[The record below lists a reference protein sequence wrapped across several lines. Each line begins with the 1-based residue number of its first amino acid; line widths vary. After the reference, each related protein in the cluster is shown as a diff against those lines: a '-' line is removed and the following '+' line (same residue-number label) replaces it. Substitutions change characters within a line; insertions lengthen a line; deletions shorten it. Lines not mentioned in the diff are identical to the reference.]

1 MLVADQIIPMRN
13 YHLKPAGTAL
23 FIFLLCTTKIF
34 CQDSLKIYADPET
47 APGIKASKFID
58 SIDFIPLE
66 TTKASKYDNYYWF
79 IVAGN
84 CFVMM
89 DNSSNAVY
97 IFDKKTGKFLY
108 KLKNKQRRYKINSIQ
123 YVPFENA
130 VLIKSINDHY
140 TISDTKA
147 LQLVK
152 RWKGKDISKYVSL
165 EWLYLDK
172 GFKRK
177 RIPAPSF
184 ALNANITY
192 FNGDFIYRNYSYDK
206 YAKDSV
212 LYRLV
217 QYDTNGIV
225 KHRYFPYLNLPKL
238 WSSYTDYVLAL
249 PVCSTL
255 NDSSMLF
262 QLDYSPALYEIY
274 PDTIVERYRF
284 IFPMANVMPADFNS
298 LKFNNNIGYEK
309 YKEKNNKAISYFQD
323 MLSHGKYLIFGTA
336 TPAYNFRHFMLLN
349 HTLYNL
355 NKLTTDSSICNL
367 PPNIFANIFRQDKDY
382 VYAITDAAT
391 IFQQKQNLLADK
403 QVSQAFKHYL
413 SGMTKNDN
421 NIVIRIKLK

>member
-1 MLVADQIIPMRN
+1 MYRYQLN
-13 YHLKPAGTAL
+13 LTASALL
-23 FIFLLCTTKIF
+23 FFLCIVTKAIS
-34 CQDSLKIYADPET
+34 QDSLKIYADPET

-66 TTKASKYDNYYWF
+66 TTRESKYDNYYWF

-89 DNSSNAVY
+89 DNASNAVY
-97 IFDKKTGKFLY
+97 VFDKKTGKFLY
-108 KLKNKQRRYKINSIQ
+108 KFKNKQRRYKVKSIQ
-123 YVPFENA
+123 YVPSENA

-152 RWKGKDISKYVSL
+152 RWKGKDISRYVSL

-177 RIPAPSF
+177 HIPAPGF

-192 FNGDFIYRNYSYDK
+192 FNGGFLYRNYSYDK
-206 YAKDSV
+206 YSKDSI

-217 QYDTNGIV
+217 QYDAQGIV
-225 KHRYFPYLNLPKL
+225 KHRYFPYLNLSGL
-238 WSSYTDYVLAL
+238 WASYADYVLAL

-262 QLDYSPALYEIY
+262 QLDYSPVLYELY
-274 PDTIVERYRF
+274 PDTIVERCRF
-284 IFPMANVMPADFNS
+284 VFPMANVMPAGFSSLRFKSNIDF
-298 LKFNNNIGYEK
+298 EK

-323 MLSHGKYLIFGTA
+323 MLLHGRYLLFGAT

-355 NKLTTDSSICNL
+355 DKLTTDSSICNL
-367 PPNIFANIFRQDKDY
+367 PPGIFRGISRQDKEY

-403 QVSQAFKHYL
+403 QVSQAFKDYL
-413 SGMTKNDN
+413 GSMSKNDN